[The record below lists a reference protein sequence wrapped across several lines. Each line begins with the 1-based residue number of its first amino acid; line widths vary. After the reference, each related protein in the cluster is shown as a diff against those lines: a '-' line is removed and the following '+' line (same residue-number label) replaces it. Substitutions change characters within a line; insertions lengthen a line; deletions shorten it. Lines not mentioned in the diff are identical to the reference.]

1 MTISTLL
8 ASGPRLVRL
17 ALTPFASAPRLVA
30 ALLTLGAASP
40 APLAAQQNAPAPAT
54 PKAFRVPEH
63 RTFALKNGMQVT
75 LIHYGTIPKAL
86 ALLDVRTGLID
97 ETASTVGLAGV
108 TASMLLEGTVA
119 RTSQQISLEAADMG
133 GALSATAGAATT
145 EISGEV
151 LSEHAA
157 RFVSLI
163 SDVARHP
170 RFDAK
175 DFDRVRTNAIRD
187 LAITLQNAYDQT
199 RQLWRGMLF
208 PNHPFGRVYSSEAAL
223 KAFTVADARR
233 FHTQNL
239 GAARA
244 HLYVSGV
251 FDDAAVEKAARAAF
265 DDWAPGKPATV
276 NPPTP
281 VARRQLTLIDR
292 PDAVQS
298 TIWIGLPVID
308 PSHADYIRFG
318 VTDNLLGGAF
328 GSRITSN
335 IREDKGYTYSP
346 FSTVWARKGA
356 AYWVEAADVT
366 TKDTGASLKEII
378 AEIERLRR
386 EAPPRAELEGIKQF
400 EVGFFTIRNSS
411 RQGIASQLQ
420 FVDENS
426 LGDSYLT
433 NFVKNV
439 MAVSPDDVRRMAQQY
454 LDPGKMTIAVVGDKK
469 TVEAQVA
476 PYRPIVP

>member
-1 MTISTLL
+1 MTILT
-8 ASGPRLVRL
+8 RL
-17 ALTPFASAPRLVA
+17 APAPRLAAAPITLCA
-30 ALLTLGAASP
+30 ALIALTAAWS
-40 APLAAQQNAPAPAT
+40 APIAAQEQAPAPGT

-63 RTFALKNGMQVT
+63 RTFTLGNGMQVT

-97 ETASTVGLAGV
+97 ETPSTVGLAGL
-108 TASMLLEGTVA
+108 TANMLLEGTAA
-119 RTSQQISLEAADMG
+119 RTSQQISLEAADLG
-133 GALSATAGAATT
+133 GTLSAFAGAASTQIT
-145 EISGEV
+145 GEV

-157 RFVSLI
+157 RFVSLV
-163 SDVARHP
+163 SDVAQHP
-170 RFDAK
+170 RFDAA
-175 DFDRVRTNAIRD
+175 DFDRVRKNAIRD

-199 RQLWRGMLF
+199 RRLWRGMIF
-208 PNHPFGRVYSSEAAL
+208 PNHPFGRVYASEATL
-223 KAFTVADARR
+223 KALTVADTRT
-233 FHTQNL
+233 FHAQNV
-239 GAARA
+239 GAGRA

-265 DDWAPGKPATV
+265 DGWAPGKPATV
-276 NPPTP
+276 NPATP
-281 VARRQLTLIDR
+281 VARRQLTLLDR

-298 TIWIGLPVID
+298 TIWIGLPVVD
-308 PSHADYIRFG
+308 PSHPDYVRFG
-318 VTDNLLGGAF
+318 VTDLLLGGAF

-386 EAPPRAELEGIKQF
+386 EAPPAAELEGIKQY

-411 RQGIASQLQ
+411 RQGIANQLQ
-420 FVDENS
+420 FVDENN
-426 LGDSYLT
+426 LGESYLT

-439 MAVSPDDVRRMAQQY
+439 MAVSPDDVRRMAQLY